1 MARLEHVLCPAVTGL
16 SRVLDLGDLTA
27 GEGRDYTPSDTAL
40 TQERVLGRVQLCLD
54 LEVALVVSVTLLLV
68 SVVLAM
74 NRPSTNAR
82 VPFAVKE
89 VNICVR
95 GVGVPTQ
102 GKEVV
107 GAPLVAAQHDEES
120 RARMQGPAFPSIDGL
135 ADQTTG
141 CGSSWMAVMCAG
153 DPLAG

>member
-1 MARLEHVLCPAVTGL
+1 MTRLEHMLCPAVTGL

-82 VPFAVKE
+82 VPFAMKE
-89 VNICVR
+89 VNMCVR
-95 GVGVPTQ
+95 GVGGTYPRE
-102 GKEVV
+102 G
-107 GAPLVAAQHDEES
+107 GNGCA
-120 RARMQGPAFPSIDGL
+120 
-135 ADQTTG
+135 TG
-141 CGSSWMAVMCAG
+141 CSVVRRGVPGMHVRPCLSLHRWAR
-153 DPLAG
+153 